1 MIVPSIL
8 TTAIGAAALI
18 ACAALLRYVAN
29 EARELNRTRARASD
43 SAKPV
48 SVSSLSAEDSH
59 VPIHSSIANRID
71 ANRRAV
77 IDPNRRGVE
86 RRAAVYTPDDIGP
99 FPRAHPYLTPSQG
112 ESQPFVSGMRS
123 LKRARPRGG

>member
-29 EARELNRTRARASD
+29 EARELTRTRARASD

-48 SVSSLSAEDSH
+48 SVSSFSPEDSH

-71 ANRRAV
+71 ANRRAI
-77 IDPNRRGVE
+77 IDPNRRGASNSE
-86 RRAAVYTPDDIGP
+86 RPCAP
-99 FPRAHPYLTPSQG
+99 QK
-112 ESQPFVSGMRS
+112 VSHRF
-123 LKRARPRGG
+123 RGLIRT